1 MTKRHRMFR
10 TAAALSI
17 LVCLTAA
24 RHLGTAVAAL
34 FNENNAVHVDPDT
47 IESTTLIIG
56 THLIYLH
63 ALNEEIYAAAMDSAS
78 LSGQDRRF
86 YKSELVR
93 KS

>member
-34 FNENNAVHVDPDT
+34 FNENNAVHVDP
-47 IESTTLIIG
+47 
-56 THLIYLH
+56 
-63 ALNEEIYAAAMDSAS
+63 
-78 LSGQDRRF
+78 R
-86 YKSELVR
+86 
-93 KS
+93 